1 MKNTIAE
8 EFNHNFDNGPF
19 RLYDNRANN
28 IYYETL
34 NNFWTKRKFDN
45 NHNMIYYEN
54 SKEETWLKTFK

>member
-8 EFNHNFDNGPF
+8 EFNHNFDDGPF

-45 NHNMIYYEN
+45 KSYYDLLRKFNRRNMAKN
-54 SKEETWLKTFK
+54 F